1 MKKLIFLCII
11 ILFSCKPPEEKYAI
25 GHIETPLGEM
35 YFWLY
40 KDTKLHKESFIKL
53 AKKHYWDTYSFNRV
67 IKDFVIQG
75 GCPDTPE
82 GFADSPY
89 LIKPE
94 FFPHI
99 QHIYGAVGIG
109 RDNNPEKLSA
119 GCQIYIV
126 HDAAGIPRLDNN
138 YTIFGQIFKG
148 FETLNAIATVPTDSL
163 DAPLKRIPL
172 KVRVLKV
179 SKKELDSLGAASF
192 LENEQ
197 SLY

>member
-1 MKKLIFLCII
+1 MKKLFLLCFV
-11 ILFSCKPPEEKYAI
+11 ILLSCRSSEEKYSI

-40 KDTKLHKESFIKL
+40 DETELHKKSFIKL
-53 AKKHYWDTYSFNRV
+53 AKEHYWDQYSFNRV
-67 IKDFVIQG
+67 INGFVIQG

-89 LIKPE
+89 LIQPE

-109 RDNNPEKLSA
+109 RDNNPKKLSA

-126 HDAAGIPRLDNN
+126 HDTAGISRLDQN
-138 YTIFGQIFKG
+138 YTIFGQLFKG

-163 DAPLKRIPL
+163 DTPLERIPL
-172 KVRVLKV
+172 KVRALKV
-179 SKKELDSLGAASF
+179 SEKELDSLGAYSF
-192 LENEQ
+192 LKGDE
-197 SLY
+197 LY